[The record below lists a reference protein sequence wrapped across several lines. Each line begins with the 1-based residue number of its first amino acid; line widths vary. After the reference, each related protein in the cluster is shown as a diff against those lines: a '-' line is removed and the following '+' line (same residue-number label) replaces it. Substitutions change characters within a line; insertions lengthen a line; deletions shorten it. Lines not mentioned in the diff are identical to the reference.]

1 MRPQSLLLAAE
12 NVPHFVNRRTRSR
25 VLNCYRA
32 FHRELSRL
40 KDGFAKE
47 HLRLLAQHS
56 FSRFKF
62 IANDN
67 KIDALVSYAESHEL
81 AWLQQANAGSHKDLY
96 RVLQI
101 AYTNYGVKET
111 PLKQVLQT
119 YKPLCDHK
127 EPAYRLNNIR
137 TPSERTFAEY
147 RAMEKD
153 TRAKRFVDIKSRYW
167 QLVKLLLKSS
177 VTLEKPKR
185 KLVIKLDDLDSSLLT
200 VLGTPISLARQANVL
215 KRLYARFLR
224 DSPKPQ
230 HPLALT
236 QLESQIGNKTL
247 DRKTR
252 RRLKELSRT
261 FYSVDRQGNIIQ
273 PNPFI

>member
-12 NVPHFVNRRTRSR
+12 NVPHFVNQNTRAR

-32 FHRELSRL
+32 FHQELSLL
-40 KDGFAKE
+40 KDGFAKA
-47 HLRLLAQHS
+47 HLRLLVQHS

-62 IANDN
+62 IASDN
-67 KIDALVSYAESHEL
+67 KIDALVDYAESHEL
-81 AWLQQANAGSHKDLY
+81 AWLQHANAGSHKDLY

-101 AYTNYGVKET
+101 AYTNYGVKES
-111 PLKQVLQT
+111 PLKQILQN
-119 YKPLCDHK
+119 YKPICDHK
-127 EPAYRLNNIR
+127 EPAYRLNNIG
-137 TPSERTFAEY
+137 TPRERTFTEY
-147 RAMEKD
+147 RRIEKE
-153 TRAKRFVDIKSRYW
+153 TRAKQFTDIKSRYW

-185 KLVIKLDDLDSSLLT
+185 KIVIKLEDLDSSLLT

-224 DSPKPQ
+224 DSSRPQ

-236 QLESQIGNKTL
+236 QLEYQIGNKAL

-261 FYSVDRQGNIIQ
+261 LYSVDRQGNIIQ
-273 PNPFI
+273 PSPFI